1 MLAWWKAHQATYPV
15 LSQMAFNVLAVPA
28 MSAEVERLFSSAGLV
43 ITERRA
49 RTLPDL
55 AENNQL
61 LKAWLKEELITL
73 WPSNAPLT
81 TVATTTTSEVSSGIG
96 IDNS

>member
-1 MLAWWKAHQATYPV
+1 
-15 LSQMAFNVLAVPA
+15 MAFNVLAVLA
-28 MSAEVERLFSSAGLV
+28 MSAEVERLFSLAGLV

-49 RTLPDL
+49 RTLLDL
-55 AENNQL
+55 VEDNQL

-81 TVATTTTSEVSSGIG
+81 TVPTTTTSEV
-96 IDNS
+96 